1 MSDNQITVNSSAIN
15 SGSVK
20 VWDPFVRIFHW
31 TLVLSFFI
39 AYITEEDFLSIH
51 SYAGYILLILLGL
64 RIIWGMT
71 GTRHARFSDFTYSP
85 QTIKDFIKDT
95 FYLRAKRYL
104 GHNPAGGAM
113 ILIMIISLL
122 ITSFT
127 GLAVY
132 GVEEQAGPLASW
144 FTQKDSIWADIFEET
159 HEFFA
164 NFTLLLI
171 FVHVA
176 GVIVESFIHKENLVK
191 SMIDGKKRSD
201 SRKMKE
207 ETL

>member
-1 MSDNQITVNSSAIN
+1 MSHNENT
-15 SGSVK
+15 VK

-39 AYITEEDFLSIH
+39 AYITEEDFLTIH
-51 SYAGYILLILLGL
+51 SFAGYTVLALLLL
-64 RIIWGMT
+64 RIIWGVI

-85 QTIKDFIKDT
+85 QVIKTFIQDT
-95 FYLRAKRYL
+95 LYLRAKRYM

-113 ILIMIISLL
+113 ILLMIISLL
-122 ITSFT
+122 ITTLT

-132 GVEEQAGPLASW
+132 GIEEQAGPLANW
-144 FTQKDSIWADIFEET
+144 YTQKDSLLGDIFEET

-164 NFTLLLI
+164 NFTLLLVFI
-171 FVHVA
+171 HVA
-176 GVIVESFIHKENLVK
+176 GVIIESFIHKENLVK

-201 SRKMKE
+201 TDSQ
-207 ETL
+207 

>member
-1 MSDNQITVNSSAIN
+1 MLIN
-15 SGSVK
+15 TDTIK

-39 AYITEEDFLSIH
+39 AYVTEEDFLTIH
-51 SYAGYILLILLGL
+51 TFAGYTVLTLLVL
-64 RIIWGMT
+64 RIIWGLI

-85 QTIKDFIKDT
+85 QTIKKFIKDT

-113 ILIMIISLL
+113 ILLMIISLL
-122 ITSFT
+122 VTTLT
-127 GLAVY
+127 GIAVY
-132 GVEEQAGPLASW
+132 GIEEQAGPLSS
-144 FTQKDSIWADIFEET
+144 FYTQKDSLWGDVFEET

-164 NFTLLLI
+164 NFTLLLVFI
-171 FVHVA
+171 HVA

-191 SMIDGKKRSD
+191 SMVDGKKRSD
-201 SRKMKE
+201 TSSH
-207 ETL
+207 

>member
-1 MSDNQITVNSSAIN
+1 MPNSHN
-15 SGSVK
+15 TVK

-39 AYITEEDFLSIH
+39 AYITEEDFLTIH
-51 SYAGYILLILLGL
+51 SFAGYTILALLVL
-64 RIIWGMT
+64 RIAWGMI

-85 QTIKDFIKDT
+85 QAIKEFIKDT
-95 FYLRAKRYL
+95 VNFRAKRYL

-113 ILIMIISLL
+113 ILLMIISLL
-122 ITSFT
+122 VTTLT

-132 GVEEQAGPLASW
+132 GLEEQAGPFASW
-144 FTQKDSIWADIFEET
+144 FTQKESFWGEVFEEV

-164 NFTLLLI
+164 NFTLFLV

-176 GVIVESFIHKENLVK
+176 GVIVEGFIHNENIVK
-191 SMIDGKKRSD
+191 SMIDGYKRSD
-201 SRKMKE
+201 DNSH
-207 ETL
+207 